1 MQHIKVLA
9 VGKAGGFYADAIRE
23 YQKRLGPLCRF
34 EAVELPEEVLD
45 EKKASPAQVAAA
57 LEKEGA
63 RLLAAVPQGA
73 LLVALCVEGRQQT
86 TEAFSAM
93 LEEAA
98 LRGTPAV
105 AFAIGSS
112 FGLGTAVKA
121 AAGQKL
127 SLSGMTLP
135 HQLARLVLTEQI
147 YRAMM
152 IRGGSRYHK

>member
-1 MQHIKVLA
+1 MQHVKVLA

-63 RLLAAVPQGA
+63 RLLAAVPKGA
-73 LLVALCVEGRQQT
+73 LLVALCVEGKQQT

-98 LRGTPAV
+98 LHGTPAV

-112 FGLGTAVKA
+112 FGLGPAVK